1 MPADPKEEPRRPT
14 VSIFAARLGF
24 SLAVLSMILAVAA
37 GLGTRWS
44 LWHFRTGFALLK
56 WGAYGAIGAA
66 AVSFTGLV
74 GLRRGRPF
82 GAFAQAASGMLIGL
96 AIIAVPLQWM
106 RTAQRVPPI
115 HDITT
120 DTDNPPPFVKV
131 LERRGDA
138 PNPAEYGGAD
148 VAAQQKAGY
157 PDLGPLILD
166 IPPDQAFQHALVVAA
181 EMGWEI
187 VDANLVEERIEA
199 TDTTFWFGFKDDI
212 VIRIM
217 PSSGGSRV
225 DVRSVSRVGKSDVG
239 TNAKRI
245 ETYLKKLKERG

>member
-14 VSIFAARLGF
+14 VFIFAARLGF
-24 SLAVLSMILAVAA
+24 ALAILSVVVAIGA
-37 GLGTRWS
+37 GLGTRWGA
-44 LWHFRTGFALLK
+44 WHFRTGFTLLK
-56 WGAYGAIGAA
+56 WGAYSAIGAV
-66 AVSFTGLV
+66 AVSFIALI

-96 AIIAVPLQWM
+96 AVIAVPLQWM

-120 DTDNPPPFVKV
+120 DTEDPPPFVKV
-131 LERRGDA
+131 LERRKDA
-138 PNPAEYGGAD
+138 ANPAEYGGPE

-166 IPPDQAFQHALVVAA
+166 LPPDQAFQHALVAAA

-187 VDANLVEERIEA
+187 IDANLVEERIEA

-212 VIRIM
+212 VIRVM
-217 PSSGGSRV
+217 PSSRGSRI
-225 DVRSVSRVGKSDVG
+225 DVRSLSRVGKSDVG
-239 TNAKRI
+239 ANAKRI
-245 ETYLKKLKERG
+245 QAYLKRLKERG